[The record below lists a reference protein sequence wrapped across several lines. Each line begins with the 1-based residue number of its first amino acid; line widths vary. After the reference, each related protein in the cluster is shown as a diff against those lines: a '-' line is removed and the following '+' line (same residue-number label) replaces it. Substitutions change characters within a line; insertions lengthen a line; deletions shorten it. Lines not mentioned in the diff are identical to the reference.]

1 MTADTLTLKAESPLA
16 LHRRRAS
23 EQFAPTLDYLPA
35 SSVRGALAD
44 LYLAGVPERS
54 QEPTFRDL
62 FLSEVVRFSDFLPI
76 PSDHHG
82 LAHLMPATAVACKRF
97 GNHESTSLTDGL
109 LRFELAS
116 EMEQPDP
123 LEHNGWL
130 YCPDCRSVGRRERRD
145 RLESGYYTSLEGFRR
160 VTVRKRT
167 ITTTAIERASGT
179 AAHGMLFSHEVI
191 EESDVHEDVLFRGV
205 VTLPEELRS
214 KLIEVAGYRQRIAVG
229 YGRSR
234 GLGQLSVAGW
244 GAAPAERQTIADRWA
259 ALNEAAR
266 TLWGLFERQPKGEY
280 FSLTLQSHL
289 ALHDPAGEPILD
301 GIKADDFKLPREA
314 DRRRSVLSA
323 AVVPGWNAALNLPKP
338 DTWALGRGSV
348 LLFRLPPG
356 YDGKPV
362 IDRLQEIE
370 RESVGDRRAEGF
382 GRMTACDPF
391 HSYFLQREL

>member
-1 MTADTLTLKAESPLA
+1 MIADTLTLKAESPLA

-23 EQFAPTLDYLPA
+23 EQFAPTLDYLPGSA
-35 SSVRGALAD
+35 VRGAFAD

-82 LAHLMPATAVACKRF
+82 LALVIPATAAACKRF
-97 GNHESTSLTDGL
+97 GDHESARPTDGL
-109 LRFELAS
+109 LRLELAS
-116 EMEQPDP
+116 EMERPDA
-123 LEHNGWL
+123 LERGGWL
-130 YCPDCRSVGRRERRD
+130 YCPVCQSGGHEERRD
-145 RLESGYYTSLEGFRR
+145 RLESGYYISLEGFQRVPVRR
-160 VTVRKRT
+160 RM

-191 EESDVHEDVLFRGV
+191 QESDVHEEVLFRGV
-205 VTLPEELRS
+205 VTLPAELRS
-214 KLIEVAGYRQRIAVG
+214 RLIELAGYRQRIAVG

-244 GAAPAERQTIADRWA
+244 GAPPVERQTLADRWA

-266 TLWGLFERQPKGEY
+266 ALWGVFKRQPEGEY

-289 ALHDPAGEPILD
+289 ALRDPAGEPILE
-301 GIKADDFKLPREA
+301 GIKAEDFGLPAEA
-314 DRRRSVLSA
+314 VRCRRVLSA
-323 AVVPGWNAALNLPKP
+323 VAVPGWNSALNLPKP

-356 YDGKPV
+356 HDRRSV

-370 RESVGDRRAEGF
+370 REAVGERRAEGF

-391 HSYFLQREL
+391 HFYFLQREL